1 MGLSKVLGQEK
12 VITYLRKLLETNNI
26 PSTLLFVGN
35 RGVGKFFAAL
45 QFAKALNC
53 KVEPLDG
60 CDSCQSC
67 IAIENNVN
75 PNVKIVKDSP
85 LGIESIR
92 DVINSSYVPINGYR
106 VNIFVDVNSATKEA
120 FNSMLK
126 YLEEPPPKTLNIL
139 IAEKEEAIPET
150 IISRSSIVRFS
161 KLKRE
166 VIEKILSQS
175 FDETLAKNL
184 SYILNGSL
192 ENLEKLKNIENYKK
206 RKYLMMSF
214 LNLVKKNET
223 VPTFL
228 LRFKDYYGDISRTT
242 VEDFLNEA
250 IDLVE
255 DILYIVLNKETDFV
269 KNIDLL
275 GFIANEFLNF
285 DMKIVYE
292 TYKIIENSKTAI
304 LTNAN
309 PTYII
314 LRLLFDIEY
323 L

>member
-1 MGLSKVLGQEK
+1 MGLNKVLGQEK
-12 VITYLRKLLETNNI
+12 AIMYLRKLLETNNI

-35 RGVGKFFAAL
+35 RGVGKFFTAL

-53 KVEPLDG
+53 KVEPLNG
-60 CDSCQSC
+60 CDSCKSC
-67 IAIENNVN
+67 VAIENNVS
-75 PNVKIVKDSP
+75 PNVKIIKDSP

-92 DVINSSYVPINGYR
+92 DVINSSYMPINGYS
-106 VNIFVDVNSATKEA
+106 VNIFVDVDSATKEA

-161 KLKRE
+161 KLRRE
-166 VIEKILSQS
+166 VIERILSS
-175 FDETLAKNL
+175 DLEETEAKNL
-184 SYILNGSL
+184 SYVLNGSL
-192 ENLEKLKNIENYKK
+192 ENLEKFKNSENFKK
-206 RKYLMMSF
+206 RKHLIMSF

-228 LRFKDYYGDISRTT
+228 LRFKDYYGDIDRVT

-250 IDLVE
+250 IDLME

-292 TYKIIENSKTAI
+292 TYKLIENSKTAI

-309 PTYII
+309 PMYII
-314 LRLLFDIEY
+314 LKLLFDIEY